1 MIREMVGEEIYYPGD
16 PDVLRPM
23 LQRAILDSDTQPA
36 AARVVIAP
44 FGGYRFTLPYLGM
57 SMRACSLAR
66 PEVAIVLAPP
76 NDDDTAQALLPEAEA
91 FATPFGTLP
100 VEKELAGH
108 LARISDLFEYDEF
121 AHLANHSIE
130 LLLPPL
136 HYLFGPIPIVP
147 ILLGRVDIDRI
158 PDIAEAIAAASKSVS
173 TITILGANLSG
184 FASLEESD
192 GRSRQIVRLLMT
204 SPGRSIIDNIK
215 TMENP
220 VRSLSTIAVGH
231 ILAGD
236 EARPSVLAR
245 GIFDTEYD
253 GDTGSVA
260 LASIAYM

>member
-1 MIREMVGEEIYYPGD
+1 MIRDMVGEEIYYPGD

-23 LQRAILDSDTQPA
+23 LQRAILDSDTQPGT
-36 AARVVIAP
+36 ARVVIAP

-57 SMRACSLAR
+57 SMRACSLAK
-66 PEVAIVLAPP
+66 PEAAVVIAPP
-76 NDDDTAQALLPEAEA
+76 NDDETLKALLPEADA
-91 FATPFGTLP
+91 FATPFGSLP
-100 VEKELAGH
+100 VETELAANLVH
-108 LARISDLFEYDEF
+108 SSELFGYDEF

-147 ILLGRVDIDRI
+147 ILLGRIEIDRL
-158 PDIAEAIAAASKSVS
+158 PEVAHTIAEVTRDRS
-173 TITILGANLSG
+173 TIVVLGANLSG
-184 FASLEESD
+184 FATLEESD

-204 SPGRSIIDNIK
+204 SPGGAIVDNIK

-220 VRSLSTIAVGH
+220 VRSLPTIAVGH
-231 ILAGD
+231 ILAG
-236 EARPSVLAR
+236 ERARPSVLAR

-260 LASIAYM
+260 LAAIAYM

>member
-1 MIREMVGEEIYYPGD
+1 MIREMVGEDMYYPGD
-16 PDVLRPM
+16 PELLRPM

-36 AARVVIAP
+36 SARVVIAP

-57 SMRACSLAR
+57 SMRACSLAA
-66 PEVAIVLAPP
+66 PEIAIVIAPP
-76 NDDDTAQALLPEAEA
+76 NDDDDTKALLPEAEG
-91 FATPFGTLP
+91 FATPFGALP
-100 VEKELAGH
+100 VETELSEA
-108 LARISDLFEYDEF
+108 LVKTSNLFVYDEF

-136 HYLFGPIPIVP
+136 HYLFGPIPIIP
-147 ILLGRVDIDRI
+147 ILLGRIDTGQL
-158 PDIAEAIAAASKSVS
+158 PVVAETIDTVTRDRSV
-173 TITILGANLSG
+173 IVVLGANLSG

-204 SPGRSIIDNIK
+204 SPGRSIIENIK

-220 VRSLSTIAVGH
+220 VRSLPTIAVGH
-231 ILAGD
+231 ILAG
-236 EARPSVLAR
+236 EHARPSVLAR